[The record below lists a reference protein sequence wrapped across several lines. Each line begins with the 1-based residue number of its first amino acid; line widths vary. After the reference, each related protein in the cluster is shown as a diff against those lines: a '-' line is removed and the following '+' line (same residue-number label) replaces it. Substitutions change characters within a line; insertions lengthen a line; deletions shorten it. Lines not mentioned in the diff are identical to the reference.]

1 MQLEMFEILSPEP
14 YEGGIEC
21 NNCGVVQPIDNFQQ
35 MLAGEIK
42 RKCRTCARNQS
53 GLIKHLKSLHPYP
66 DENYCC
72 PICNRNIKEI
82 SRTGQKMLQS
92 WVLDHCHETE
102 TFRAWLC
109 FNCNTGLGAFKDNL
123 DRVTKAKTY
132 LEDHMYKQKEN
143 YYDMG
148 LYSSNDDDRTNNK

>member
-1 MQLEMFEILSPEP
+1 MQLEMFEILSPQP

-102 TFRAWLC
+102 SFRGWLC
-109 FNCNTGLGAFKDNL
+109 HKCNRALGGFDDSPEMLERAIK
-123 DRVTKAKTY
+123 Y
-132 LEDHMYKQKEN
+132 LEGNLNE
-143 YYDMG
+143 
-148 LYSSNDDDRTNNK
+148 